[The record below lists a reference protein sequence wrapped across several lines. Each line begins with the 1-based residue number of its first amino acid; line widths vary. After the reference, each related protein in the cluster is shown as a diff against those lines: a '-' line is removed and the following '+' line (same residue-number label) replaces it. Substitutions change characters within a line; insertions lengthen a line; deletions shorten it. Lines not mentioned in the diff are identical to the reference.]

1 MNYFKNIIIGVTGGL
16 ITFCITSILTKIWD
30 IQLPLWI
37 WSIVLVGALILGY
50 AIHYMILRCRVKS
63 IISEFTESAF
73 GDSFVY
79 TWKYKK
85 SPNGHYSA
93 YGYEPTEIR
102 TKKSLSEMNNERVY
116 TCGHEVPEDTIKLFI
131 QLIIIINVNKTMRK
145 KLLPLLEYLH
155 WTENS
160 QYHNLLH

>member
-1 MNYFKNIIIGVTGGL
+1 MDMVNC
-16 ITFCITSILTKIWD
+16 FC
-30 IQLPLWI
+30 
-37 WSIVLVGALILGY
+37 WSFWFGY
-50 AIHYMILRCRVKS
+50 AIYRLFLWYRVRR

-85 SPNGHYSA
+85 AQMDVIVHMDTNRQRFA
-93 YGYEPTEIR
+93 QKNFIR
-102 TKKSLSEMNNERVY
+102 NEYERVH

-131 QLIIIINVNKTMRK
+131 QLIIITNVNKKMGK
-145 KLLPLLEYLH
+145 KLFPLLEYLH

-160 QYHNLLH
+160 QRHNLLH

>member
-1 MNYFKNIIIGVTGGL
+1 MNCCKDIILGVIGGL
-16 ITFCITSILTKIWD
+16 ITFCITSALSEIWD

-37 WSIVLVGALILGY
+37 WLIVLVGVLVLGY
-50 AIHYMILRCRVKS
+50 VIHYMILGNRVKK
-63 IISEFTESAF
+63 IISEFTEGAF

-85 SPNGHYSA
+85 SPNGRYSA

-116 TCGHEVPEDTIKLFI
+116 TCGHEVPEDTIKIFI
-131 QLIIIINVNKTMRK
+131 QLIIITNVDKKMGK

-155 WTENS
+155 WTEDS
-160 QYHNLLH
+160 QRHNLLH

>member
-1 MNYFKNIIIGVTGGL
+1 MNYFKDIIIGVTGGL
-16 ITFCITSILTKIWD
+16 VTFCITSTLTKIWD

-50 AIHYMILRCRVKS
+50 VIHYMIFRYRVKI

-85 SPNGHYSA
+85 KTNGRYGA
-93 YGYEPTEIR
+93 YGYEPTEIH

-131 QLIIIINVNKTMRK
+131 QLNVIIKVNKTMGK

-155 WTENS
+155 WTESS
-160 QYHNLLH
+160 QRHNLLH